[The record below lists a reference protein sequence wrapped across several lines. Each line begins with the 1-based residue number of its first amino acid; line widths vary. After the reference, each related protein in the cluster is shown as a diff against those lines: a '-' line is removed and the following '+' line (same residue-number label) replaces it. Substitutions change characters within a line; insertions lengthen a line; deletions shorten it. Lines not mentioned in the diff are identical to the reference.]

1 VTVAGGRRASGKD
14 VRERNRKF
22 GSEAACGSRQMQSC
36 VLTRGHQLSR
46 CRQPMDS
53 STQKQ

>member
-22 GSEAACGSRQMQSC
+22 GSEAACGSRQMQS
-36 VLTRGHQLSR
+36 LRAHWEDTSS
-46 CRQPMDS
+46 PSSDS
-53 STQKQ
+53 